1 MSSYRQL
8 KSSGR
13 WNVQIRK
20 SGQKPLSATFDTK
33 DQAERWV
40 RAQEPSIN
48 QEMDLSFLE
57 LGLIYCDRVLTGR
70 SSYDETVSRI
80 QRIAKALPRD
90 VSRITRKDMN
100 EYRLK
105 RLKEVSG
112 STVRDYIQLVNRIYR
127 FAYREM
133 IIDPDQVSK
142 PCKYIPIPKP
152 SKPRNYIV
160 TKKVLALL
168 LAELTPVMA
177 SIVELAFETAMR
189 RSEIVNLRKK
199 DLHLE
204 ARTLEVID
212 AKTGDRIC
220 PLTTRA
226 IEILQT
232 ASDKAPVDEARLFKV
247 TKWGVS
253 MAVRRARRKAGLS
266 EDVRLHQMRHSRIT
280 AVASQGWNPQQIMLV
295 SGHRDVRSMARYSHL
310 SVQDVLDKID
320 F

>member
-1 MSSYRQL
+1 
-8 KSSGR
+8 
-13 WNVQIRK
+13 
-20 SGQKPLSATFDTK
+20 
-33 DQAERWV
+33 
-40 RAQEPSIN
+40 
-48 QEMDLSFLE
+48 
-57 LGLIYCDRVLTGR
+57 
-70 SSYDETVSRI
+70 
-80 QRIAKALPRD
+80 
-90 VSRITRKDMN
+90 MN
-100 EYRLK
+100 LYRLK
-105 RLKEVSG
+105 RLNEVSG

-133 IIDPDQVSK
+133 ILDPDQVSN
-142 PCKYIPIPKP
+142 PCKYIPIPPP

-160 TKKVLALL
+160 TKEELALL

-204 ARTLEVID
+204 ARTLEIID

-232 ASDKAPVDEARLFKV
+232 ASDKAPVHEARLFKV

-253 MAVRRARRKAGLS
+253 MAVRRARRKAGLP

-310 SVQDVLDKID
+310 SVKDVLDKID

>member
-1 MSSYRQL
+1 MASYRQL

-33 DQAERWV
+33 DQAERWG

-133 IIDPDQVSK
+133 ILDPDQVSN
-142 PCKYIPIPKP
+142 PCKYIPIPPP

-160 TKKVLALL
+160 TKEELALL
-168 LAELTPVMA
+168 LAELRYGN
-177 SIVELAFETAMR
+177 I
-189 RSEIVNLRKK
+189 
-199 DLHLE
+199 
-204 ARTLEVID
+204 
-212 AKTGDRIC
+212 KTD
-220 PLTTRA
+220 
-226 IEILQT
+226 
-232 ASDKAPVDEARLFKV
+232 
-247 TKWGVS
+247 
-253 MAVRRARRKAGLS
+253 
-266 EDVRLHQMRHSRIT
+266 
-280 AVASQGWNPQQIMLV
+280 
-295 SGHRDVRSMARYSHL
+295 
-310 SVQDVLDKID
+310 
-320 F
+320 